1 MLEWVMFV
9 GVLFLTGWLLKA
21 YAFTPITGPAPAPA
35 PGAATVTTAA
45 PTDPRTYTPQSW
57 CLVGENTLG
66 RLCTESTACKGDRFP
81 SREACEYTEASAL
94 PLGVTGQ
101 GGLFYHP
108 FMTRE
113 ARFNTF

>member
-1 MLEWVMFV
+1 MFV

-21 YAFTPITGPAPAPA
+21 YAFTPIASGPAPAPTQA
-35 PGAATVTTAA
+35 PAQAQA
-45 PTDPRTYTPQSW
+45 PTQEPTRNTW

-66 RLCTESTACKGDRFP
+66 RLCTQSACSNGFP
-81 SREACEYTEASAL
+81 SKEACEYTEASAL

-108 FMTRE
+108 FMSRE
-113 ARFNTF
+113 VRYTTF